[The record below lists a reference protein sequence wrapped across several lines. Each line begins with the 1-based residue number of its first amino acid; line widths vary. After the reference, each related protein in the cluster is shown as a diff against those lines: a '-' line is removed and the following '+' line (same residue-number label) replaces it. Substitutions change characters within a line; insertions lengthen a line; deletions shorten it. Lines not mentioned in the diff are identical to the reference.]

1 MYRKIQKFFRRNFLY
16 IILAV
21 ALLGVSIAIGAI
33 AVGDL
38 LSAPKQ
44 PIQDVPQQQIVQPQQ
59 PSLPDDTQ
67 TPPVSEQESRET
79 DVTHQKDGVK
89 WTYDSALLQENSL
102 GSGTHTAFT
111 PKDGGELP
119 RMDLQRVPMELR
131 LLLPEELDRFAV
143 ALVQEYYVNPPK
155 TDDISLV
162 GTYGETEYSAEMH
175 VPAHEDAPE
184 MTAQVRVLQLGKN
197 VWFAVTLVPTDTDA
211 ELSLALSRLLESV
224 QIQ

>member
-16 IILAV
+16 IVLAV

-38 LSAPKQ
+38 LSAPK
-44 PIQDVPQQQIVQPQQ
+44 PPVTDEPQQQIIQPQ
-59 PSLPDDTQ
+59 PSEPDASLSPEAPAQ
-67 TPPVSEQESRET
+67 TLRET
-79 DVTHQKDGVK
+79 DVSHQKDGVK

-102 GSGTHTAFT
+102 GTGTHTAFT

-119 RMDLQRVPMELR
+119 RMDLQRVPMEMR
-131 LLLPEELDRFAV
+131 LLLPQELDRFAV
-143 ALVQEYYVNPPK
+143 ALLQEYYVNPPK
-155 TDDISLV
+155 TEDISLV
-162 GTYGETEYSAEMH
+162 ATYAETEYSAELH
-175 VPAHEDAPE
+175 VSAHDDAPE
-184 MTAQVRVLQLGKN
+184 MTAQVRLLQLGKN
-197 VWFAVTLVPTDTDA
+197 VWYAVTLVPTDTDA